1 MDAFDLGET
10 DRLLTTTRTVRR
22 RLDLT
27 SPVDTAEVH
36 DALRVAL
43 QAPSNSNRQA
53 WRWIL
58 ITDPDVRG
66 QVASLYRQ
74 AYDELASPA
83 SVAAP
88 SGADARDRLMASTDH
103 LARVLDQVPL
113 LVIPCVLDRL
123 PPDAPTRKA
132 ANLFGGIY
140 PAVWS
145 FQLALRSR
153 GYGSALT
160 TMHLAYEAEVAAIL
174 GIPDSATQVGL
185 LPVARFTGDTFGV
198 AERAPVED
206 VAFDDHWGQP
216 LLP

>member
-1 MDAFDLGET
+1 MDTFDLRET

-27 SPVDTAEVH
+27 AAIDMDEVR

-66 QVASLYRQ
+66 QVAAIYRR

-88 SGADARDRLMASTDH
+88 SGQEARDRLVASTDH
-103 LARVLDQVPL
+103 LAQVLDRVPL

-123 PPDAPTRKA
+123 APDAPTRKA

-145 FQLALRSR
+145 LQLALRSR

-160 TMHLAYEAEVAAIL
+160 TMHLAYEAEVAGIL
-174 GIPDSATQVGL
+174 GIPETVTQVGL
-185 LPVARFTGDTFGV
+185 LPVARFTGDSFRP
-198 AERAPVED
+198 ADRSPVEN
-206 VAFDDHWGQP
+206 VAYTDHWGQS
-216 LLP
+216 LQS

>member
-1 MDAFDLGET
+1 MDSFDLGET

-27 SPVDTAEVH
+27 SAIDMSEVR

-58 ITDPDVRG
+58 ITDPVVRG
-66 QVASLYRQ
+66 QIAGIYRR
-74 AYDELASPA
+74 AYDELASPS

-88 SGADARDRLMASTDH
+88 SGEEARDRLLASTDH
-103 LARVLDQVPL
+103 LAHVLDRVPL

-123 PPDAPTRKA
+123 APDAPTRKA

-174 GIPDSATQVGL
+174 GIPDSVTQVGL
-185 LPVARFTGDTFGV
+185 LPVARFTGDTFRP
-198 AERAPVED
+198 AHRAPVED
-206 VAFDDHWGQP
+206 VTYADHWGEP
-216 LLP
+216 IPS

>member
-1 MDAFDLGET
+1 MDSFDVGET

-22 RLDLT
+22 RLDLNT
-27 SPVDTAEVH
+27 PIDMAEVR

-58 ITDPDVRG
+58 ITEPVVRRR
-66 QVASLYRQ
+66 VAALYRQ

-88 SGADARDRLMASTDH
+88 SGEDARDRLMASTDH

-123 PPDAPTRKA
+123 APDGPTRKA

-145 FQLALRSR
+145 LQLALHSR

-174 GIPDSATQVGL
+174 GIPDSVTQVGL
-185 LPVARFTGDTFGV
+185 LPVARFTGETFRA
-198 AERAPVED
+198 AERASVED
-206 VAFDDHWGQP
+206 VAFADHWGQP
-216 LLP
+216 LGP

>member
-1 MDAFDLGET
+1 MDTFDLRET

-22 RLDLT
+22 RLDLNT
-27 SPVDTAEVH
+27 PVDMAEVH

-43 QAPSNSNRQA
+43 QAPSNGNRQA

-58 ITDPDVRG
+58 ITDPDVRR
-66 QVASLYRQ
+66 QVAAVYRR

-88 SGADARDRLMASTDH
+88 SGEEARDRLMASTDH
-103 LARVLDQVPL
+103 LAQVLDRVPL

-123 PPDAPTRKA
+123 APEAPTRKA

-145 FQLALRSR
+145 LQLALRSR

-160 TMHLAYEAEVAAIL
+160 TMHLAYEAEVAGIL
-174 GIPDSATQVGL
+174 GTPDTVTQVGL
-185 LPVARFTGDTFGV
+185 LPVARFTGDTFRPAV
-198 AERAPVED
+198 REPVED
-206 VAFDDHWGQP
+206 VTFTDRWGLP
-216 LLP
+216 LRP